1 MIQIDQL
8 TKTYGA
14 NTVVDHVSL
23 TVETG
28 QIAALVGTSGSGKT
42 TLLRMINRLV
52 EPTSGRVLIDGT
64 DTATIEPHLLRRRI
78 GYAIQGH
85 GLFPHRSVGQNIGT
99 VPHLLGWDAAK
110 IAARVDELL
119 SLFQLD
125 PAQFRD
131 RMPHEL
137 SGGQQQRVGVARALA
152 ARPDVLLMDEPF
164 GALDPVIRAKAQA
177 DLRALQRQL
186 GTTLVIV
193 THDMEEA
200 VTLGDRIAVM
210 DKGRLLQYGPPA
222 EILTAPATPFVQALI
237 GEGERPFRLLSL
249 ARVAD
254 VAEPGEAPGAAI
266 SPEASLRD
274 ALAECLWSG
283 RAALPVAGGGIVTL
297 AALARHAG
305 PGGAAL
311 AAAASGAGAAGPA
324 GTVAP

>member
-1 MIQIDQL
+1 MIEIHNL
-8 TKTYGA
+8 TKRYDQT
-14 NTVVDHVSL
+14 TVVDDVSL

-52 EPTSGRVLIDGT
+52 EPSSGRVLIDGT

-85 GLFPHRSVGQNIGT
+85 GLFPHRSVGQNIAT
-99 VPHLLGWDAAK
+99 VPRLLSWTEAQIRD
-110 IAARVDELL
+110 RVDELL
-119 SLFQLD
+119 DLFQLP
-125 PAQFRD
+125 PAEFRD

-152 ARPDVLLMDEPF
+152 ARPELLLMDEPF
-164 GALDPVIRAKAQA
+164 GALDPVIRAKAQQ

-200 VTLGDRIAVM
+200 VALGDRIAVM
-210 DKGRLLQYGPPA
+210 DKGKLLQFSTPS
-222 EILTAPATPFVQALI
+222 EILTHPATPFVQALI
-237 GEGERPFRLLSL
+237 GSAERPFRLLSL
-249 ARVAD
+249 APVSDLVQA
-254 VAEPGEAPGAAI
+254 GEATGPAI
-266 SPEASLRD
+266 APDASLRD

-283 RAALPVAGGGIVTL
+283 RDQLPVEGGGVVTL
-297 AALARHAG
+297 ARLRARAE
-305 PGGAAL
+305 GAA
-311 AAAASGAGAAGPA
+311 AMPA
-324 GTVAP
+324 GQIAP